1 MHADRIVTQ
10 VEPREGQECAVAKWK
25 TGACRPVHGARENL
39 KRVSRKMEKGK
50 TKILAVAG
58 KGGVGKTSIAA
69 TIVRILVE
77 AYPDKKILAIDAD
90 PAVGLST
97 ALGIEVETTIDDI
110 RRAVVAA
117 AEEGDKKSA
126 IELLGEARYRIFD
139 ALVETDGFSFIAI
152 GRPEAAGCYCKINTY
167 LKEVISILSENFDY
181 VVIDGEAGIEQIN
194 RRVMEKVTHLLLITD
209 ASRKG
214 TQVVQTI
221 RRVAD
226 ELVMYEKL
234 GLIANRLPSL
244 ETGKLL
250 EMGDLPVLACIPADG
265 TLAEFDLKGENVFY
279 LPTDAAI
286 VPGTAE
292 ALQKMGLIP

>member
-39 KRVSRKMEKGK
+39 KRVSRKMEKEK

-58 KGGVGKTSIAA
+58 KGGVGKTS
-69 TIVRILVE
+69 IVRILVE

-152 GRPEAAGCYCKINTY
+152 WRPEAAGCYCKINTY

-286 VPGTAE
+286 VQGTAE